1 MRCENAS
8 YHEAILP
15 EHRGNPLIEALP
27 PKMGDTELVVKLSN
41 YPERNLDETKLEEIE
56 RLEYLTRLKELRQP
70 LPLYLDV
77 FRAIEMAIKEGYSAK
92 DPMSPTTMNYLHYS
106 SDSRPDVEPRTG
118 FFKPKGSGITII
130 GESGVGKT
138 CMLEQVLNCF
148 PDVIEHRYYQ
158 NKVLA
163 IPQVVWIKVDCPDDS
178 SVKGLC
184 HRILEQIDRKLS
196 LPPTKPAGTIALLLA
211 QIEAKMKSS
220 FLGILVIDEM
230 QNLNLAKAG
239 GADRLLGF
247 LHNLVNNLG
256 IPLLFCANPPFDT
269 LLSKSFKS
277 ARRAESSGYFNVEL
291 MKNDDEWELFVDELW
306 CLQWT
311 NVETSLTPSLNN
323 KLYSLSAGNMDLAVR
338 IYYSAQK
345 AIIGSSDER
354 ITEEVLELGASI
366 AICATKKLTEEMRKK
381 HAISILKRNR
391 KEGKAELNNHRNED
405 SSSKEV
411 INTKSKTVTI
421 LGDLT
426 RPHHPEF
433 IEELTE
439 LVFAEDLS
447 DRILDTNLIQ
457 RASQD
462 SDPLENLRASGVL
475 CDDPLETFS

>member
-27 PKMGDTELVVKLSN
+27 PKVSDPELVVKLSN
-41 YPERNLDETKLEEIE
+41 YPERNLDETTLEEIE

-77 FRAIEMAIKEGYSAK
+77 FRAVEMAIKEGYSAK
-92 DPMSPTTMNYLHYS
+92 NPLSPTTMNYLHYS
-106 SDSRPDVEPRTG
+106 SDYRPDIEPRTG
-118 FFKPKGSGITII
+118 FFQPKGSGITII

-184 HRILEQIDRKLS
+184 HRILEQIDRKLR
-196 LPPTKPAGTIALLLA
+196 LPPTKPAGTIALLLE

-220 FLGILVIDEM
+220 FLGVLVIDEM

-256 IPLLFCANPPFDT
+256 IPLIFCANPPFDE

-291 MKNDDEWELFVDELW
+291 MQNDDEWELFIDELW

-311 NVETSLTPSLNN
+311 NVETLLTLSLSK

-338 IYYSAQK
+338 IYYAAQK
-345 AIIGSSDER
+345 VIIGSSNER

-366 AICATKKLTEEMRKK
+366 AVRLTKTLTEELRKK
-381 HAISILKRNR
+381 QRLSILKRNR
-391 KEGKAELNNHRNED
+391 EGKKPKSHNDKIEGCTQKVVIGGQ
-405 SSSKEV
+405 SKLA
-411 INTKSKTVTI
+411 TI
-421 LGDLT
+421 PGDLT
-426 RPHHPEF
+426 RPQHPEF
-433 IEELTE
+433 AEALTE
-439 LVFAEDLS
+439 VEQAEDLIN
-447 DRILDTNLIQ
+447 RVLDTSLIQ
-457 RASQD
+457 RASQET
-462 SDPLENLRASGVL
+462 DPVESLSTLGVL
-475 CDDPLETFS
+475 CNDPLETFG

>member
-1 MRCENAS
+1 MRCEDAI

-27 PKMGDTELVVKLSN
+27 PKVEDDELVIKLSN
-41 YPERNLDETKLEEIE
+41 YPERLVEETTLEAIE
-56 RLEYLTRLKELRQP
+56 RLDYLTRLKTLRQP
-70 LPLYLDV
+70 LPLYFDV

-92 DPMSPTTMNYLHYS
+92 NPLSPTTMNYLHYS
-106 SDSRPDVEPRTG
+106 SENRPNVEPRTG

-184 HRILEQIDRKLS
+184 HRILEQIDQKLGQ
-196 LPPTKPAGTIALLLA
+196 PPTKPAGTIALLLQ
-211 QIEAKMKSS
+211 QIESKMKSN

-256 IPLLFCANPPFDT
+256 IPILFCANPPFDE

-277 ARRAESSGYFNVEL
+277 ARRAESSGYFDVEL

-311 NVETSLTPSLNN
+311 NVETPLTPSLNN

-354 ITEEVLELGASI
+354 ITEEVLDLGASI
-366 AICATKKLTEEMRKK
+366 AIRATKQLTEEMRKK
-381 HAISILKRNR
+381 NAISILKRNR
-391 KEGKAELNNHRNED
+391 KEGNAELNNHRSED
-405 SSSKEV
+405 SSTKEV

-421 LGDLT
+421 PGDLT

-433 IEELTE
+433 ADALTE
-439 LVFAEDLS
+439 IGLAEDLIN
-447 DRILDTNLIQ
+447 RVLDTSLIQ
-457 RASQD
+457 RASEEANALETLKQSGILCD
-462 SDPLENLRASGVL
+462 EPLEV
-475 CDDPLETFS
+475 FK

>member
-1 MRCENAS
+1 MRCEDAI

-27 PKMGDTELVVKLSN
+27 PKVEDDELVIKLSN
-41 YPERNLDETKLEEIE
+41 YPERLIEETTLEAIE
-56 RLEYLTRLKELRQP
+56 RLDYLTRLKTLRQP
-70 LPLYLDV
+70 LPLYFDV

-92 DPMSPTTMNYLHYS
+92 NPLSPTTMNYLHYS
-106 SDSRPDVEPRTG
+106 LDNRPDVEPRTG

-163 IPQVVWIKVDCPDDS
+163 MPQVVWIKVDCPDDS

-184 HRILEQIDRKLS
+184 HRILEQIDQKLRQ
-196 LPPTKPAGTIALLLA
+196 PPTKPAGTIALLLQ
-211 QIEAKMKSS
+211 QIESKMKSN

-256 IPLLFCANPPFDT
+256 IPILFCANPPFDE

-277 ARRAESSGYFNVEL
+277 ARRAESSGYFDVEL
-291 MKNDDEWELFVDELW
+291 MKNDEEWELFVDELW

-311 NVETSLTPSLNN
+311 NVETPLTPSLNN

-345 AIIGSSDER
+345 AIIGSPDER

-366 AICATKKLTEEMRKK
+366 AIRATKKLTEEMRKK

-421 LGDLT
+421 PGDLT

-439 LVFAEDLS
+439 LVFAEYLS
-447 DRILDTNLIQ
+447 GRILDTNLIQ

>member
-1 MRCENAS
+1 MRCEDAI

-27 PKMGDTELVVKLSN
+27 PKVEDDELVIKLSN
-41 YPERNLDETKLEEIE
+41 YPERLIEETKLETIE
-56 RLEYLTRLKELRQP
+56 RLDYLTRLKTLRQP
-70 LPLYLDV
+70 LPLYFDV

-92 DPMSPTTMNYLHYS
+92 NPLSPTTMNYLHYS
-106 SDSRPDVEPRTG
+106 SDNRPDVEPRTG

-184 HRILEQIDRKLS
+184 HRILEQIDQKLGH
-196 LPPTKPAGTIALLLA
+196 PPTTPAGTIALLLQ
-211 QIEAKMKSS
+211 QIESKMKSN

-256 IPLLFCANPPFDT
+256 IPILFCANPPFDE

-277 ARRAESSGYFNVEL
+277 ARRAESSGYFDVEL

-311 NVETSLTPSLNN
+311 NVETPLTPSLNN

-345 AIIGSSDER
+345 AVIGSSDER

-366 AICATKKLTEEMRKK
+366 AIRATKKLTEEMRKT

-391 KEGKAELNNHRNED
+391 QDGSSGANNHLRAD
-405 SSSKEV
+405 GSSKEV
-411 INTKSKTVTI
+411 INTKSKTITI
-421 LGDLT
+421 PGDLT

-433 IEELTE
+433 LEELTK

-447 DRILDTNLIQ
+447 DRILDTNLIE
-457 RASQD
+457 RASQG

-475 CDDPLETFS
+475 CDNPFETFS

>member
-1 MRCENAS
+1 MRCEDAI

-27 PKMGDTELVVKLSN
+27 PKVEDDELVIKLSN
-41 YPERNLDETKLEEIE
+41 YPERLVEETTLEAIE
-56 RLEYLTRLKELRQP
+56 RLDYLTRLKTLRQP
-70 LPLYLDV
+70 LPLYFDV

-92 DPMSPTTMNYLHYS
+92 NPLSPTTMNYLHYS
-106 SDSRPDVEPRTG
+106 SENRPNVEPRTG

-184 HRILEQIDRKLS
+184 HRILEQIDQKLGQ
-196 LPPTKPAGTIALLLA
+196 PPTKPAGTIALLLQ
-211 QIEAKMKSS
+211 QIESKMKSN

-256 IPLLFCANPPFDT
+256 IPILFCANPPFDE

-277 ARRAESSGYFNVEL
+277 ARRAESSGYFDVEL

-311 NVETSLTPSLNN
+311 NVETPLTPSLNN

-354 ITEEVLELGASI
+354 ITEEVLDLGASI
-366 AICATKKLTEEMRKK
+366 AIRATKQLTEEMRKK
-381 HAISILKRNR
+381 NAISILKRNR
-391 KEGKAELNNHRNED
+391 KEGNAELNNHRSED
-405 SSSKEV
+405 SSTKEV

-421 LGDLT
+421 PGDLT

-433 IEELTE
+433 ADALTE
-439 LVFAEDLS
+439 IGLAEDLIN
-447 DRILDTNLIQ
+447 RVLDTSLIQ
-457 RASQD
+457 RASEEANAIETLKQSGILCD
-462 SDPLENLRASGVL
+462 EPLEV
-475 CDDPLETFS
+475 FK

>member
-1 MRCENAS
+1 MRCEEAI

-27 PKMGDTELVVKLSN
+27 PKVEDDELVIKLSN
-41 YPERNLDETKLEEIE
+41 YPERFVEETKLEAIE
-56 RLEYLTRLKELRQP
+56 RLDYLTRLKALRQP
-70 LPLYLDV
+70 LPLYFDV
-77 FRAIEMAIKEGYSAK
+77 FRAIEIAIKEGYSAK
-92 DPMSPTTMNYLHYS
+92 NPLSPTTMNYLHYS
-106 SDSRPDVEPRTG
+106 LDNRPDVEPRTG
-118 FFKPKGSGITII
+118 FFEPKGSGITII

-184 HRILEQIDRKLS
+184 HRILEQIDQKLGR
-196 LPPTKPAGTIALLLA
+196 PPTKPAGTIALLLQ
-211 QIEAKMKSS
+211 QIESKMKSN

-256 IPLLFCANPPFDT
+256 IPILFCANPPFDE

-277 ARRAESSGYFNVEL
+277 ARRAESSGYFDVEL
-291 MKNDDEWELFVDELW
+291 MTNDEEWELFVDELW

-311 NVETSLTPSLNN
+311 NVETPLTPSLNN

-338 IYYSAQK
+338 VYYSAQK

-354 ITEEVLELGASI
+354 ITEEVLDLGASI
-366 AICATKKLTEEMRKK
+366 AIRATKNLTEEMRKK

-391 KEGKAELNNHRNED
+391 KDGHTEPNSHRRED
-405 SSSKEV
+405 VSTKEV
-411 INTKSKTVTI
+411 INTKSKAVTI
-421 LGDLT
+421 PGDLT

-433 IEELTE
+433 IGELTE
-439 LVFAEDLS
+439 LIFSESLS

-462 SDPLENLRASGVL
+462 SDPLESLRASGVL

>member
-1 MRCENAS
+1 MRCEEAI

-27 PKMGDTELVVKLSN
+27 PKVEDDELVIKLSN
-41 YPERNLDETKLEEIE
+41 YPERFVEETKLEAIE
-56 RLEYLTRLKELRQP
+56 RLDYLTRLKALRQP
-70 LPLYLDV
+70 LPLYFDV
-77 FRAIEMAIKEGYSAK
+77 FRAIEIAIKEGYSAK
-92 DPMSPTTMNYLHYS
+92 NPLSPTTMNYLHYS
-106 SDSRPDVEPRTG
+106 LDNRPDVEPRTG
-118 FFKPKGSGITII
+118 FFEPKGSGITII

-184 HRILEQIDRKLS
+184 HRILEQIDQKLGH
-196 LPPTKPAGTIALLLA
+196 PPTKPAGTIALLLQ
-211 QIEAKMKSS
+211 QIESKMKSN

-256 IPLLFCANPPFDT
+256 IPILFCANPPFDE

-277 ARRAESSGYFNVEL
+277 ARRAESSGYFDVEL
-291 MKNDDEWELFVDELW
+291 MTNDEEWELFVDELW

-311 NVETSLTPSLNN
+311 NVETPLTPSLNN

-338 IYYSAQK
+338 VYYSAQK

-354 ITEEVLELGASI
+354 ITEEVLDLGASI
-366 AICATKKLTEEMRKK
+366 AIRATKNLTEEMRKK

-391 KEGKAELNNHRNED
+391 KDGHTELNSHRRED
-405 SSSKEV
+405 VSTKEV
-411 INTKSKTVTI
+411 INTKSKAVTI
-421 LGDLT
+421 PGDLT

-433 IEELTE
+433 IGELTE
-439 LVFAEDLS
+439 LVFSESLS

-462 SDPLENLRASGVL
+462 SDPLESLRASGVL

>member
-1 MRCENAS
+1 MRCEDAI

-27 PKMGDTELVVKLSN
+27 PKVEDDELVIKLSN
-41 YPERNLDETKLEEIE
+41 YPERLIEETTFEAIE
-56 RLEYLTRLKELRQP
+56 RWDYLTRLKTLRQP
-70 LPLYLDV
+70 LPLYFDV

-92 DPMSPTTMNYLHYS
+92 NPLSPTTMNYLHYS
-106 SDSRPDVEPRTG
+106 LDNRPDVEPRTG

-184 HRILEQIDRKLS
+184 HRILEQIDEKLGQ
-196 LPPTKPAGTIALLLA
+196 PPTKPAGTIALLLQ
-211 QIEAKMKSS
+211 QIESKMKSN

-256 IPLLFCANPPFDT
+256 IPILFCANPPFDE

-277 ARRAESSGYFNVEL
+277 ARRAESSGYFDVEL

-311 NVETSLTPSLNN
+311 NVETPLTPSLNN

-345 AIIGSSDER
+345 AVIGSSDER
-354 ITEEVLELGASI
+354 ITEEVLDLGASI
-366 AICATKKLTEEMRKK
+366 AIRATKKLTEEMRKK

-391 KEGKAELNNHRNED
+391 KDGNAELNNHRSED
-405 SSSKEV
+405 SSSKEA

-421 LGDLT
+421 PGDLT

-433 IEELTE
+433 ADVLTE
-439 LVFAEDLS
+439 VSLAEDLIY
-447 DRILDTNLIQ
+447 RVLDTSLIQ
-457 RASQD
+457 KASQE
-462 SDPLENLRASGVL
+462 SDPLESLRASGVL
-475 CDDPLETFS
+475 CDDPLETFG

>member
-1 MRCENAS
+1 MRCEDAI

-27 PKMGDTELVVKLSN
+27 PKVEDDELVIKLSN
-41 YPERNLDETKLEEIE
+41 YPERLIEETKLETIE
-56 RLEYLTRLKELRQP
+56 RLDYLIRLKTLRQP
-70 LPLYLDV
+70 LPLYFDV

-92 DPMSPTTMNYLHYS
+92 NPLSPTTMNYLHYS
-106 SDSRPDVEPRTG
+106 SDNRPDVEPRTG

-184 HRILEQIDRKLS
+184 HRILEQIDQKLGH
-196 LPPTKPAGTIALLLA
+196 PPTTPAGTIALLLQ
-211 QIEAKMKSS
+211 QIESKMKSN

-256 IPLLFCANPPFDT
+256 IPILFCANPPFDE

-277 ARRAESSGYFNVEL
+277 ARRAESSGYFDVEL

-311 NVETSLTPSLNN
+311 NVETPLTPSLNN

-345 AIIGSSDER
+345 AVIGSSDER

-366 AICATKKLTEEMRKK
+366 AIRATKKLTEEMRKT

-391 KEGKAELNNHRNED
+391 QDGSSGANNHLRAD
-405 SSSKEV
+405 GSSKEV
-411 INTKSKTVTI
+411 INTKSKTITI
-421 LGDLT
+421 PGDLT

-433 IEELTE
+433 LEELTK

-447 DRILDTNLIQ
+447 DRILDTNLIE
-457 RASQD
+457 RASLG

-475 CDDPLETFS
+475 CDNPLETFS

>member
-1 MRCENAS
+1 M
-8 YHEAILP
+8 
-15 EHRGNPLIEALP
+15 
-27 PKMGDTELVVKLSN
+27 
-41 YPERNLDETKLEEIE
+41 
-56 RLEYLTRLKELRQP
+56 LKP
-70 LPLYLDV
+70 
-77 FRAIEMAIKEGYSAK
+77 ISG
-92 DPMSPTTMNYLHYS
+92 YLHYS
-106 SDSRPDVEPRTG
+106 SDNRPDVEPRTG
-118 FFKPKGSGITII
+118 FFEPKGSGITII

-158 NKVLA
+158 NTVLA

-184 HRILEQIDRKLS
+184 HRILEQIDQKLGR
-196 LPPTKPAGTIALLLA
+196 PPTKPAGTIALLLQ
-211 QIEAKMKSS
+211 QIESKMKSN

-230 QNLNLAKAG
+230 QNLNLAKTG

-256 IPLLFCANPPFDT
+256 IPILFCANPPFDE

-277 ARRAESSGYFNVEL
+277 ARRAESSGYFDVEL
-291 MKNDDEWELFVDELW
+291 MTNDEEWELFVDELW

-311 NVETSLTPSLNN
+311 NVETPLTPSLNN

-338 IYYSAQK
+338 VYYSAQK

-354 ITEEVLELGASI
+354 ITEEVLDLGASI
-366 AICATKKLTEEMRKK
+366 AIRATKNLTEEMRKK

-391 KEGKAELNNHRNED
+391 KDGHTEPNSHRRED
-405 SSSKEV
+405 VSTKEV

-421 LGDLT
+421 PGDLT

-433 IEELTE
+433 IGELTE
-439 LVFAEDLS
+439 LVFSDGLS

-457 RASQD
+457 RVSQD
-462 SDPLENLRASGVL
+462 SDPLESLRASGVL

>member
-1 MRCENAS
+1 MRCENAI

-15 EHRGNPLIEALP
+15 EHRSNPLIEALP
-27 PKMGDTELVVKLSN
+27 PKVEDDELVIKLSN
-41 YPERNLDETKLEEIE
+41 YPERLIEETAFEAIE
-56 RLEYLTRLKELRQP
+56 RLDYLTRLKTLRQL
-70 LPLYLDV
+70 LPLYFDV

-92 DPMSPTTMNYLHYS
+92 NPLSPTTMNYLHYS
-106 SDSRPDVEPRTG
+106 LDNRPDVEPRTG

-184 HRILEQIDRKLS
+184 HRILEQIDEKLGQ
-196 LPPTKPAGTIALLLA
+196 PPTKPAGTIALLLQ
-211 QIEAKMKSS
+211 QIESKMKSN

-256 IPLLFCANPPFDT
+256 IPILFCANPPFDE

-277 ARRAESSGYFNVEL
+277 ARRAESSGYFDVEL

-311 NVETSLTPSLNN
+311 NIETPLTPSLNN

-345 AIIGSSDER
+345 AVIGSADER
-354 ITEEVLELGASI
+354 ITEEVLDLGASI
-366 AICATKKLTEEMRKK
+366 AIRATKKLTEEMRKK

-391 KEGKAELNNHRNED
+391 KDGNAELNNHRSED
-405 SSSKEV
+405 SSSKEA
-411 INTKSKTVTI
+411 INTKFKTVTI
-421 LGDLT
+421 PGDLT

-433 IEELTE
+433 ADALTE
-439 LVFAEDLS
+439 VSFAEDLI
-447 DRILDTNLIQ
+447 DRALDTSLIQ
-457 RASQD
+457 KASQE
-462 SDPLENLRASGVL
+462 SDPLESLRASGVL
-475 CDDPLETFS
+475 CDDPLETFG

>member
-1 MRCENAS
+1 MRCEDAI

-27 PKMGDTELVVKLSN
+27 PKVEDDELVIKLSN
-41 YPERNLDETKLEEIE
+41 YPERLIEETAFEAIE
-56 RLEYLTRLKELRQP
+56 RLDYLTRLKTLRQP
-70 LPLYLDV
+70 LPLYFDV

-92 DPMSPTTMNYLHYS
+92 NPLSPTTMNYLHYS
-106 SDSRPDVEPRTG
+106 LDNRPDVEPRTG

-184 HRILEQIDRKLS
+184 HRILEQIDEKLGQ
-196 LPPTKPAGTIALLLA
+196 PPTKPAGTIALLLQ
-211 QIEAKMKSS
+211 QIESKMKSN

-256 IPLLFCANPPFDT
+256 IPILFCANPPFDE

-277 ARRAESSGYFNVEL
+277 ARRAESSGYFDVEL

-311 NVETSLTPSLNN
+311 NIETPLTPSLNN

-345 AIIGSSDER
+345 AVIGSADER
-354 ITEEVLELGASI
+354 ITEEVLDLGASI
-366 AICATKKLTEEMRKK
+366 AIRATKKLTEEMRKK

-391 KEGKAELNNHRNED
+391 KDGNAELNNHRSED
-405 SSSKEV
+405 SSSKEA

-421 LGDLT
+421 PGDLT

-433 IEELTE
+433 ADALTE
-439 LVFAEDLS
+439 VSFAEDLI
-447 DRILDTNLIQ
+447 DRVLDTSLIQ
-457 RASQD
+457 KASQE
-462 SDPLENLRASGVL
+462 SDPLESLRASGVL
-475 CDDPLETFS
+475 CDDPLETFG